1 MHRKHVEPDRM
12 GAFSDA
18 VIAVVITIM
27 VLELR
32 PPEGHSLAA
41 LAPLWPTAISYG
53 VSYLFIAII
62 WMNHHHL
69 LRFVRHAGPELL
81 WLNFAHLF
89 AVSLLPF
96 ATAWLADS
104 RLSPVPVAAYA
115 GIFVIVDLAYFAF
128 ERAVIR
134 QADTGDFPTSAQRRA
149 RRRSLATVLIFA
161 AAIPVAIVLPW
172 LAFAMICAA
181 LVLYVR
187 PEAPADIAIVG
198 ARTRNPENVD

>member
-1 MHRKHVEPDRM
+1 MRSKHVEPDRM

-53 VSYLFIAII
+53 LSYLFIAII

-96 ATAWLADS
+96 ATAWIADS
-104 RLSPVPVAAYA
+104 RLSPVPVAVYA
-115 GIFVIVDLAYFAF
+115 AIFTIVDLAYLAF

-134 QADTGDFPTSAQRRA
+134 QADESDFPAGARRVA
-149 RRRSLATVLIFA
+149 RRRSLATVAMFA
-161 AAIPVAIVLPW
+161 TAIPVALMLPW
-172 LAFAMICAA
+172 LAFALICAA
-181 LVLYVR
+181 LLLFVR
-187 PEAPADIAIVG
+187 PEAPGSTA
-198 ARTRNPENVD
+198 